1 MDLDPVRQAFAARVN
16 ELCDELGIEPGR
28 GRQTALGKR
37 FGVTPKGVRKWLLG
51 IAYPE
56 MPLAVAM
63 CQAAGVNVLWLL
75 QGSGPKH
82 GDQIDPRLLHVAQAL
97 ESMPK
102 QQRDAVLDFM
112 KYQVTQTGQWF
123 AAEALRH
130 FVDDIDALRAGTQAP
145 PGKQVNAAN

>member
-1 MDLDPVRQAFAARVN
+1 MDTDSVREAFAARMH
-16 ELCDELGIEPGR
+16 ELCDDLGIARGHGR
-28 GRQTALGKR
+28 YAALARVAK
-37 FGVTPKGVRKWLLG
+37 VTTNGARKWLLG
-51 IAYPE
+51 QAYPE

-82 GDQIDPRLLHVAQAL
+82 GDQIDPKLLHVAQAL

-130 FVDDIDALRAGTQAP
+130 FVEDIDALRAGTQAA
-145 PGKQVNAAN
+145 PGKRVSTAN

>member
-1 MDLDPVRQAFAARVN
+1 MDLDPVRQAFAGRVN
-16 ELCDELGIEPGR
+16 ELCDALGIEPGR
-28 GRQTALGKR
+28 GRQTALGQR
-37 FGVTPKGVRKWLLG
+37 FGVTPKGARKWLMG

-63 CQAAGVNVLWLL
+63 CQTAGVNVLWLL
-75 QGSGPKH
+75 QGAGPKR
-82 GDQIDPRLLHVAQAL
+82 GDQIDPKLLHVAQAL

-123 AAEALRH
+123 AAEALRN
-130 FVDDIDALRAGTQAP
+130 FVDDIDALRAGTQAA
-145 PGKQVNAAN
+145 PGKRVSNAN